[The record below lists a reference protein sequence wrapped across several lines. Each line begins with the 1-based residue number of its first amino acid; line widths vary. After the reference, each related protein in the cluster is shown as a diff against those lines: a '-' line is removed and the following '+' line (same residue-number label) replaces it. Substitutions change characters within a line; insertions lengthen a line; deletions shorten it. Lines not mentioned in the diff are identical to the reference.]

1 MKKAKSAV
9 RHGITDMQ
17 QTLRAVMAI
26 VGLGERVR
34 FERQIE
40 DLDYLYDDIIERL
53 ETVREPELRVGR
65 EHTRRYRLP
74 PEQARGGG

>member
-9 RHGITDMQ
+9 RRGITDMQ
-17 QTLRAVMAI
+17 DTLRTVMAI

-40 DLDYLYDDIIERL
+40 DLDYLYDDIIRRL
-53 ETVREPELRVGR
+53 ETVREVKKKVIDV
-65 EHTRRYRLP
+65 
-74 PEQARGGG
+74 